1 MTEHSFGT
9 AFQAE
14 FEELLAWRRDVR
26 HFKTDPVPDEL
37 VDHLLDLTCL
47 APSVGNAQ
55 PWRFVS
61 VDEPARRAEI
71 VANFQ
76 KANAAALSNYD
87 GERAELYARL
97 KLAGLREAPRHFA
110 VFCDETTAQGA
121 GLGRL
126 TMPETLRYSAVL
138 AIHTLWLAARAKGLG
153 LGWVSIIDPVAATA
167 TLDVPNN
174 WRFVAYLCLGLPAG
188 DHIEPELQRKG
199 WQSREAVCRKVL
211 QR

>member
-1 MTEHSFGT
+1 MTQHSFGE
-9 AFQAE
+9 AFRTE

-26 HFKTDPVPDEL
+26 HFKTDPVPAEL

-61 VDEPARRAEI
+61 VDEAARRDAI
-71 VANFQ
+71 IANFQ

-97 KLAGLREAPRHFA
+97 KLAGLKEAPRHFA
-110 VFCDETTAQGA
+110 VFCDEATVQGA

-126 TMPETLRYSAVL
+126 TMPETLRYSTVL
-138 AIHTLWLAARAKGLG
+138 AIHTLWLAARARGLG
-153 LGWVSIIDPVAATA
+153 LGWVSIIDPVEATA
-167 TLDVPNN
+167 ALDVPAD
-174 WRFVAYLCLGLPAG
+174 WRFVAYLCLGFPAG
-188 DHIEPELQRKG
+188 DHLEPELQRKG
-199 WQSREAVCRKVL
+199 WQAREALCRQVL

>member
-26 HFKTDPVPDEL
+26 HFKTDPVPVEL
-37 VDHLLDLTCL
+37 VDHLLDLTSL
-47 APSVGNAQ
+47 SPSVGNAQ

-61 VDEPARRAEI
+61 VDDAARRAEI
-71 VANFQ
+71 IANFQ
-76 KANAAALSNYD
+76 TANAAALSNYD

-110 VFCDETTAQGA
+110 VFCDEGTAQGQ

-138 AIHTLWLAARAKGLG
+138 AIHTLWLAARSKGLG

-167 TLDVPNN
+167 TLAVPDT
-174 WRFVAYLCLGLPAG
+174 WRFVAYLCLGFPAG

>member
-1 MTEHSFGT
+1 MTEHSFGQ
-9 AFQAE
+9 AFRDE

-26 HFKTDPVPDEL
+26 HFKTDPVPVDL
-37 VDHLLDLTCL
+37 VEHLLDLTSL

-61 VDEPARRAEI
+61 VDEPARRAAIIE
-71 VANFQ
+71 NFSQ
-76 KANAAALSNYD
+76 ANAAALSNYD

-110 VFCDETTAQGA
+110 VFCDETTAQGS

-126 TMPETLRYSAVL
+126 TMPETLRYSTVL
-138 AIHTLWLAARAKGLG
+138 AIHTLWLAARARGLG
-153 LGWVSIIDPVAATA
+153 LGWVSIIDPAQATA
-167 TLDVPNN
+167 TLDVPAS
-174 WRFVAYLCLGLPAG
+174 WRFVAYLCLGFPAG

-199 WQSREAVCRKVL
+199 WQSREAVCRQVL
-211 QR
+211 PR